1 MPLASEDRLAR
12 AAGNNGAPK
21 DAAGI
26 LRHALRSAARAAL
39 LGFSIR
45 AGLVFLLR
53 LLRVARGRM
62 PLAAALRDSFLGSD
76 AARMAAFFAV
86 FAAAWKAVNNS
97 IVACRG
103 KSDAVNSFT
112 AGALAGG
119 LACLMEQRQWRID
132 MAQQLCVRGLQA
144 LFNSLSINGH
154 FSFRHGNSLIFAL
167 STAQI
172 MYGYVMRPNTIPDS
186 YYKFILST
194 GPIPEDI
201 LVIFRQ
207 QLGGYPLDVTKVM
220 KTVVKHKGT
229 ESALSDAVSIIEFPD
244 CVPCGILH
252 PPVDDCNTQ
261 MGLTLVK
268 VLRAILPVYAS
279 LNFVPMVVL
288 KTREL
293 LRRPQALIF
302 RGVKNTIRSS
312 LFLAVFVSTFMRI
325 ACITRTLIQRKII
338 SKDNRYLF
346 WLNGFISSAA
356 IFIEDEKR
364 RSELA
369 MYVLPRGMDALY
381 RTLYSKSL
389 IFRVPHFEVGMFSV
403 ATGLII
409 MYYQTEPEALGGI
422 IYRLLRRIDLTIEDA
437 MIEGGGANV
446 GPDDNENEVLEK
458 SDPRDRSGSI

>member
-1 MPLASEDRLAR
+1 
-12 AAGNNGAPK
+12 
-21 DAAGI
+21 
-26 LRHALRSAARAAL
+26 
-39 LGFSIR
+39 
-45 AGLVFLLR
+45 
-53 LLRVARGRM
+53 M

-154 FSFRHGNSLIFAL
+154 FSFRHGNSLIFA
-167 STAQI
+167 
-172 MYGYVMRPNTIPDS
+172 YVIWPNTIPDS

-207 QLGGYPLDVTKVM
+207 QLRGISIRCHQGD
-220 KTVVKHKGT
+220 
-229 ESALSDAVSIIEFPD
+229 ENRRALSEAVSIIDFPD

-346 WLNGFISSAA
+346 WLNGLISSAA

-437 MIEGGGANV
+437 MIEGGGANA
-446 GPDDNENEVLEK
+446 GPDDNEVLEK